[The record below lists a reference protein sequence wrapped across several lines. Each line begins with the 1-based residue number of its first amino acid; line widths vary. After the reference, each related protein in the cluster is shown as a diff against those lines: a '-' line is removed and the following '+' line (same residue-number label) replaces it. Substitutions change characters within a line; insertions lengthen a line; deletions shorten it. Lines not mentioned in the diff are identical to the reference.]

1 VPNRSS
7 EPWRRPTASR
17 RSRSALLAAIIG
29 LTMTVLATTTA
40 SAASPVGSST
50 TDEAACTGHWPAS
63 VQGKPSMYQAG
74 ARAGDYLWHD
84 SRGWH
89 LRVTKV
95 TSEKAV
101 FSGRIR
107 SDKPLSVTGVALE
120 PGDTFTLSADKLTLT
135 YRFANYGHIDGLD
148 FRTACANRLGFA
160 GYMNGTL
167 LPTSRIWIGA
177 NGRHPLQNPFVVTRV
192 H

>member
-1 VPNRSS
+1 MPNRSM
-7 EPWRRPTASR
+7 EPRLRPTIAR
-17 RSRSALLAAIIG
+17 RSRLALLAGVIG
-29 LTMTVLATTTA
+29 LTMATVVPSAA
-40 SAASPVGSST
+40 SAAST
-50 TDEAACTGHWPAS
+50 TTTVDEAACTGHWPAS
-63 VQGKPSMYQAG
+63 VQGKPSVYQAG

-95 TSEKAV
+95 TSAKAV

-107 SDKPLSVTGVALE
+107 SDKPLSVAGVALE
-120 PGDTFTLSADKLTLT
+120 LGDTFTLSADKLTIT

-160 GYMNGTL
+160 GSMNGTL

-177 NGRHPLQNPFVVTRV
+177 SGRHPLQNPFVILRV
-192 H
+192 R